1 MEPTTYTFTTI
12 ADPLT
17 TTGSVRE
24 LHERVTRHIQVEEE
38 EEITKEEV
46 DEVEEEEVEEVAV
59 MAPSTPTAEVT
70 REKIRVVRKVS
81 KHRSYGPMLL

>member
-1 MEPTTYTFTTI
+1 MI

-24 LHERVTRHIQVEEE
+24 LHERVTSHIQVEEE

-46 DEVEEEEVEEVAV
+46 EEVEEEEAGEEEELEETAA
-59 MAPSTPTAEVT
+59 MAP
-70 REKIRVVRKVS
+70 
-81 KHRSYGPMLL
+81 